1 MSIDPPPISD
11 LMTEDNGLP
20 RIPWVLFFSNIFEG
34 DGGTSWTPTFV
45 SLGSTGTPT
54 LAGRYY
60 RINQRTCLFFVT
72 ITPATD
78 TTSTAT
84 TTYISNFPLT
94 FVHDSVC
101 FAGTGSGAVQAI
113 GGIRASDNR
122 IYTPGWA
129 AVTTPLTVV
138 GCGIVN

>member
-1 MSIDPPPISD
+1 MAIEAPPISD
-11 LMTEDNGLP
+11 IVIDSNGMARLS
-20 RIPWVLFFSNIFEG
+20 WVVFFNSLFEG
-34 DGGTSWTPTFV
+34 DGGTTFTPTF
-45 SLGSTGTPT
+45 SGLTSTGTPT
-54 LAGRYY
+54 ISGIYY
-60 RINQRTCLFFVT
+60 RLNQRFCVFFVT

-78 TTSTAT
+78 TTSVAA

-94 FVHDSVC
+94 FAVDSVC

-122 IYTPGWA
+122 IYTPAWS

-138 GCGIVN
+138 GFGVVR